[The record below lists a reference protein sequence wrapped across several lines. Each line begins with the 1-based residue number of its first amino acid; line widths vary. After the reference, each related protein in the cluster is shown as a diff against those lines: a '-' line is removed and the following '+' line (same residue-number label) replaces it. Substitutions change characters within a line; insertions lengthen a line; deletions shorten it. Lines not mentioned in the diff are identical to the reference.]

1 MIQAVLNTRDTEA
14 IQLTLDRLPLE
25 YVSPLV
31 NELSILLQGQH
42 SK

>member
-25 YVSPLV
+25 YVSPLGILV
-31 NELSILLQGQH
+31 RYWNE
-42 SK
+42 K